1 MRCPLSTGPGEKEVK
16 VTAKQVYQRLD
27 GPQNWEEPTYSR
39 DFLYEIITTVV
50 IDNVSVIWVFRRLSS
65 DKHCWGGVG

>member
-1 MRCPLSTGPGEKEVK
+1 MRCPLSTGPGEKEVE

-50 IDNVSVIWVFRRLSS
+50 IDNVSVIWRGSLGDCLVISTA
-65 DKHCWGGVG
+65 GVG

>member
-1 MRCPLSTGPGEKEVK
+1 MWCPLSTGPGEKEVK

-27 GPQNWEEPTYSR
+27 GPQNWEESTYSR

-50 IDNVSVIWVFRRLSS
+50 IDNVSVI
-65 DKHCWGGVG
+65 